1 MIAVNILTLQT
12 LDAICE
18 ANSTK
23 QKEQE

>member
-1 MIAVNILTLQT
+1 MIAVNILNLQT